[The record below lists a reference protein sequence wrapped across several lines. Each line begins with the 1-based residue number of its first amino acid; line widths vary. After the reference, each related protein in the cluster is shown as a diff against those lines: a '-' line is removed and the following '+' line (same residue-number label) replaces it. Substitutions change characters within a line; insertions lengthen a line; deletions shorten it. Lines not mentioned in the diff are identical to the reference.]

1 MSEPAQT
8 DRVLTIPNVISFL
21 RIALIPVF
29 VVLIVDP
36 DTTRAGLVVFVAV
49 VATDW
54 VDGALARA
62 TGQVS
67 DLGKVLDP
75 VADRLA
81 IAAGL
86 IALVVADAFPLWAAL
101 LILVRDVTVLI
112 AGLVLLSKRRA
123 RIEVRHLGKVATF
136 SLMAAIACIA
146 WGSLGYPL
154 APAALACGWAFY
166 AVGIVEYYVATVLY
180 VGDLRR
186 AWRGTIDR
194 SVGPPT

>member
-36 DTTRAGLVVFVAV
+36 DTTRAGLVVFVVV

-86 IALVVADAFPLWAAL
+86 IAPRVGGGLPLWGAA
-101 LILVRDVTVLI
+101 
-112 AGLVLLSKRRA
+112 
-123 RIEVRHLGKVATF
+123 
-136 SLMAAIACIA
+136 
-146 WGSLGYPL
+146 P
-154 APAALACGWAFY
+154 
-166 AVGIVEYYVATVLY
+166 
-180 VGDLRR
+180 
-186 AWRGTIDR
+186 
-194 SVGPPT
+194 